1 MLATQSLLQNL
12 AVVVSLG
19 PVMSVLATSV
29 LSGSIVTQTPP
40 PTISSEPPI
49 GCMATGATI
58 MMPRAEPVG
67 ELHTAM
73 ESASITYS
81 LPPSVPCS
89 VLAVLPSSLQD
100 DFADFETRW
109 YNWWQTQR
117 CVPGFMLQAFSFWPC
132 FIALPLFHFSV
143 AYYSPWK
150 RSSDED
156 RNNIEPTFP
165 HGLRLARVSIQETLP
180 ISQANISTLPRAWIA
195 SHRRSQIVQILQGLG
210 LGRRPRPQDQGKT
223 EGDRSVYNT

>member
-12 AVVVSLG
+12 AVIIALG
-19 PVMSVLATSV
+19 HLMSVLATSV
-29 LSGSIVTQTPP
+29 SSGSIVNQTPP
-40 PTISSEPPI
+40 PTISSEPPPECI
-49 GCMATGATI
+49 ATGATI

-73 ESASITYS
+73 ESASITYG

-117 CVPGFMLQAFSFWPC
+117 CVTGFMLQS
-132 FIALPLFHFSV
+132 
-143 AYYSPWK
+143 
-150 RSSDED
+150 
-156 RNNIEPTFP
+156 
-165 HGLRLARVSIQETLP
+165 
-180 ISQANISTLPRAWIA
+180 
-195 SHRRSQIVQILQGLG
+195 
-210 LGRRPRPQDQGKT
+210 
-223 EGDRSVYNT
+223 